1 VLVKNATHGTGS
13 GVRPG
18 ATQLAFAGKK
28 KIGAVM
34 RSIPSSTGDI
44 SLEMFE
50 NESGHRDRVHLKVW
64 IK

>member
-1 VLVKNATHGTGS
+1 MQLDVLND
-13 GVRPG
+13 
-18 ATQLAFAGKK
+18 LAKAKRRWTEK